1 MSYSVDRETDELLN
15 DRYIIDAARKMSDE
29 SCYDNEPTSE
39 VYDIGNDLPMVVQM
53 PIGFAAASYDF
64 VSSLEDA
71 AGNGWYHLPT
81 SGLYC
86 NYEDDDEYLFAVPL
100 SNGFWVIHFSY
111 DEYAE
116 REYWE
121 RGEYEREKFAEAHPA
136 PIEEPEPNVVH
147 WNVSRN
153 SPVVSYSYVYD
164 DEEQRAITVAFIE
177 RIVNSEFDQLA
188 FELEGGCKLIRIW
201 DDEGDETLIYMDI
214 DGWRYVDTFDGLWV
228 EYQH

>member
-29 SCYDNEPTSE
+29 SCYDDEPTAE

-64 VSSLEDA
+64 VSSLEDVA
-71 AGNGWYHLPT
+71 ENGWYHLPT

-86 NYEDDDEYLFAVPL
+86 NYEDDNEYLFAVPL
-100 SNGFWVIHFSY
+100 TNGFWVIHFSY

-116 REYWE
+116 QEYWE
-121 RGEYEREKFAEAHPA
+121 RGEYEREKFAEAHPV
-136 PIEEPEPNVVH
+136 PDEEPESNVVH
-147 WNVSRN
+147 WCVSRN
-153 SPVVSYSYVYD
+153 CRSTSWSYEYD
-164 DEEQRAITVAFIE
+164 AEDQRGISENFIQSIIKE
-177 RIVNSEFDQLA
+177 NFVEWEF
-188 FELEGGCKLIRIW
+188 EHEGGCKMIRIY
-201 DDEGDETLIYMDI
+201 DDSGDEVLIYMDI